1 MISAGYIITAVSD
14 YAKKTGVSDYLIGF
28 LVVSIGTS
36 LPELTTA
43 VVASFAKAGQIVVG
57 NVIGAN
63 IIDVTVVLG
72 VTAIVGRNIFVHGKI
87 LTKTIFTVMIMA
99 FLPLLVGF
107 DGTITKLE
115 GVFLVIAFFVYVYSL
130 LKKEGQFGHMKK
142 QLEWKDIWQDMV
154 VISLSIVALL
164 LSTHWLLISSIKIA
178 TILEVPNFVMG
189 LILVAAGTTIPEL
202 TVEVRSI
209 LKGATG
215 LAFGDILGSVV
226 ANSTLVLG
234 IGAIINP
241 IVFEKTR
248 FINSAF
254 FMITAVYIALL
265 FIKKKHITW
274 REGIGVLLLYVT
286 FLITEGLAG
295 FI

>member
-43 VVASFAKAGQIVVG
+43 FVASFAKAGEIVVG

-72 VTAIVGRNIFVHGKI
+72 ITAIIGRKIFIHGKI
-87 LTKTIFTVMIMA
+87 LTKTVFTVMIMA

-107 DGTITKLE
+107 DGKITQLE
-115 GVFLVIAFFVYVYSL
+115 GVFLIIAFLVYIYLL
-130 LKKEGQFGHMKK
+130 LKKEGKFGHMKK
-142 QLEWKDIWQDMV
+142 QLKWKDIWQDMV

-189 LILVAAGTTIPEL
+189 LILVAVGTTIPEL

-234 IGAIINP
+234 VGAIINP

-254 FMITAVYIALL
+254 FMITSVYIALL
-265 FIKKKHITW
+265 FIKKKQITW
-274 REGIGVLLLYVT
+274 REGMGVLLLYVT

>member
-43 VVASFAKAGQIVVG
+43 VVASFTKTSQIVLG
-57 NVIGAN
+57 DIIGAN

-72 VTAIVGRNIFVHGKI
+72 ITAIIGKKIFIHGKV
-87 LTKTIFTVMIMA
+87 LTKTIFTVMLMA
-99 FLPLLVGF
+99 FLPLIVGF
-107 DGTITKLE
+107 DGKISQLE
-115 GVFLVIAFFVYVYSL
+115 GFLLVIAFFLYIYSL
-130 LKKEGQFGHMKK
+130 LKKEGQFGKIKK
-142 QLEWKDIWQDMV
+142 ELEWKDIWQDMV
-154 VISLSIVALL
+154 VISLSIIALL
-164 LSTHWLLISSIKIA
+164 LSTHWLLLSANQIA
-178 TILEVPNFVMG
+178 IMLEVPQFVMG
-189 LILVAAGTTIPEL
+189 LILVAAGTTVPEL

-234 IGAIINP
+234 VGAIINP
-241 IVFEKTR
+241 IIFEKTR

-254 FMITAVYIALL
+254 FMITSVYIALL
-265 FIKKKHITW
+265 FIKKKQITW
-274 REGIGVLLLYVT
+274 QEGVGVLLLYVT
-286 FLITEGLAG
+286 FLITEGLSG